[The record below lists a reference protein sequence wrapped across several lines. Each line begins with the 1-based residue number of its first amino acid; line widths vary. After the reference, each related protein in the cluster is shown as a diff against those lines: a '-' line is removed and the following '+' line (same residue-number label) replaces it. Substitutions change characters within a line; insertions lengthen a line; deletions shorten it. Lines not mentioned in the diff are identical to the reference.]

1 VDDDQIRRLLGGVA
15 ASENIATRPDAV
27 ALLRS
32 RIESAGGDLDAVERY
47 ILRSGGERRHT
58 RAWTRAGLGFNSGCM
73 VDGLVYY
80 VVPRSALPPEWLSE
94 ARR

>member
-1 VDDDQIRRLLGGVA
+1 MDDEQIRRLLGGVA
-15 ASENIATRPDAV
+15 VCEDIATRPDAV

-32 RIESAGGDLDAVERY
+32 RVESAGGDLGAVERY
-47 ILRSGGERRHT
+47 VVRSGGEIRQTSART
-58 RAWTRAGLGFNSGCM
+58 RGGFGFNSGCT
-73 VDGLVYY
+73 VDGIVYY